1 MGSTRTL
8 DFACGFIVA
17 VVLLGIVAGLV
28 FKKKKALAP
37 VDLPGSPKK
46 PTVSASL
53 LSLVTAAESTLR
65 TLSW

>member
-1 MGSTRTL
+1 MRML

-17 VVLLGIVAGLV
+17 VVLVGIVAGLV

-37 VDLPGSPKK
+37 VDLPGGPKK